1 MAKRLDPLSIDF
13 YELPNGDTFFF
24 FNFLTGED
32 KLICLARI
40 SSLLIIII

>member
-24 FNFLTGED
+24 NFLTGED

-40 SSLLIIII
+40 PSLLIIII